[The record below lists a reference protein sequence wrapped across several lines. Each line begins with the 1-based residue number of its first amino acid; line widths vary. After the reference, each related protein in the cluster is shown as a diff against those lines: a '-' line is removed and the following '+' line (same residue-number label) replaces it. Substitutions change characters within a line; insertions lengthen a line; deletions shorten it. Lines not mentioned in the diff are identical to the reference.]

1 MTVFRIS
8 YPDPVRRTKHDGRS
22 TRRAPPT
29 LGLGR
34 CSASLDWTVR
44 APFSVPCDLTLD
56 SVAGAWEPREAWER
70 LGNTKAGP
78 GGSVGYGA
86 TRAKGPDHC
95 RMSACPEP
103 QRCEGLGGPGNKRD
117 AFGLFCTA
125 PARLGVGKWDSGL
138 ALAFIVACSVAG
150 RWTGLDSPACPL
162 LGRRTASGSGLELAS
177 RSAAA
182 DLVATEA
189 VGVVEAWGRGL
200 SKGPVLL
207 PQTDCMFGMGL
218 YVGKG
223 IGAASYWTGGTSGR
237 RGSTYC

>member
-1 MTVFRIS
+1 MQPRFCRGPTSAKCMTFQKSCLACNIAQWRFATVRSRARTLIN
-8 YPDPVRRTKHDGRS
+8 PPCRRATAPPVRRTKHDGRS

-182 DLVATEA
+182 DLVATG
-189 VGVVEAWGRGL
+189 VGGL
-200 SKGPVLL
+200 
-207 PQTDCMFGMGL
+207 F
-218 YVGKG
+218 
-223 IGAASYWTGGTSGR
+223 
-237 RGSTYC
+237 